1 MTWLWIIGILLFLLF
16 LLSMVRVGARA
27 EMKDGELVLDVK
39 VGPALIRVLP
49 QKKMQLS
56 PEKEAQ
62 KTAKAAQKEARKGE
76 KLSVKTARVKE
87 LLGDVRSAVD
97 AIWPPLQRAL
107 NRTRKAV
114 RIHPLQLAL
123 TVGAEEDPA
132 MGAQVYGYIHAGVW
146 TVMPLLEKVLD
157 IPEPYI
163 HVGLDFESPDTKV
176 EGEAGLSI
184 RLGTLLKVGLTVAV
198 PALRW
203 FLKWNKKQKQQ
214 QTAETTK
221 KGS

>member
-1 MTWLWIIGILLFLLF
+1 
-16 LLSMVRVGARA
+16 
-27 EMKDGELVLDVK
+27 
-39 VGPALIRVLP
+39 
-49 QKKMQLS
+49 
-56 PEKEAQ
+56 
-62 KTAKAAQKEARKGE
+62 
-76 KLSVKTARVKE
+76 
-87 LLGDVRSAVD
+87 
-97 AIWPPLQRAL
+97 
-107 NRTRKAV
+107 
-114 RIHPLQLAL
+114 
-123 TVGAEEDPA
+123 